1 MSEST
6 TETGPEDGALR
17 GEDGADPALG
27 TGAIAQTY
35 TGPVKGTLTLVH
47 LYPREMSI
55 YGDLG
60 NTRALQIR
68 LQRHG
73 YEVEVVGHA
82 PGGQLREDADLVVGG
97 GGQDSGQ
104 ARVEDDLARNGETLR
119 QLAKDGVP
127 MLVVCGM
134 YQLFGRDFTT
144 VAGQRMPGLG
154 VLDVTTAGG
163 AERMIGPVVIDT
175 RFGQMVGYENHSG
188 RTLRGGAQEPLGT
201 VRFGHGN
208 DGQDGTEGA
217 VRGAVYGTY
226 LHGPVLPANPA
237 LTDELIRA
245 AVDRRIEGG
254 FQPETLD
261 DTLADQAR
269 TRQVERL
276 LAGYDNGGGSVL
288 PGPRDIARLVRRH
301 VRR

>member
-6 TETGPEDGALR
+6 TGTVPEDGALR
-17 GEDGADPALG
+17 SADGGDPALG

-35 TGPVKGTLTLVH
+35 TGPVKGALTLVH

-60 NTRALQIR
+60 NTRALQVR

-82 PGGQLREDADLVVGG
+82 PGEQLREDADLVVGG

-104 ARVEDDLARNGETLR
+104 ARVEDDLARNGDTLR
-119 QLAKDGVP
+119 HLAKDGVP

-154 VLDVTTAGG
+154 ILDVTTTGG
-163 AERMIGPVVIDT
+163 AERMIGPVVIENC
-175 RFGQMVGYENHSG
+175 FGQMVGYENHSG
-188 RTLRGGAQEPLGT
+188 RTLRGGAQDPLGT
-201 VRFGHGN
+201 VLFGHGN
-208 DGQDGTEGA
+208 DGRDKTEGA
-217 VRGAVYGTY
+217 VRDAVYGTY

-237 LTDELIRA
+237 LTDTLIRF
-245 AVDRRIEGG
+245 AVDRRVEGG
-254 FQPETLD
+254 FQPENLD
-261 DTLADQAR
+261 DTMADQAR

-276 LAGYDNGGGSVL
+276 LAGYDDGDGSVL
-288 PGPRDIARLVRRH
+288 PGPREVARRLLRRA
-301 VRR
+301 RR